1 MVAAGDR
8 VRLAD
13 HRDDTVGTVL
23 RTGSDPH
30 GNGWAIVDFPHRT
43 IEIGTD
49 ALTIADPP
57 RHRW

>member
-13 HRDDTVGTVL
+13 ERDDTVGTVL

-30 GNGWAIVDFPHRT
+30 GNGWAVVEFPYRT
-43 IEIGTD
+43 ITIGAD
-49 ALTIADPP
+49 ALTIADPRRRRP
-57 RHRW
+57 